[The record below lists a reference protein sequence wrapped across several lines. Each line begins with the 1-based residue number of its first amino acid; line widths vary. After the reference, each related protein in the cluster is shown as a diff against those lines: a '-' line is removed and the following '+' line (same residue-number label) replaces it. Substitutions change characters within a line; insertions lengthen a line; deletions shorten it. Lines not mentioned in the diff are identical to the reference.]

1 MGKIADN
8 AEQQK
13 HNNAAP
19 QQKIFPFAALG
30 EPLWIPQH
38 PNQKCRQP
46 QRREQSN
53 RQIFPGG
60 TEEIQM
66 QQANAKMRDAAART
80 CQTGDLLEQA
90 GDPQRC
96 QLGDD
101 IIRQPQQKKMPA
113 VRSCLRWVRKKKRRF
128 CSKRDTSLPV
138 AGKFVVQKK
147 AAPESFRAA
156 FVFCSAG
163 KAQALMP
170 AGSVRSASG
179 HRTRYPA
186 RKLPESDR
194 ECRCCRR
201 TVRGTLS
208 PDQWHRPAC
217 RASTTC
223 RRCR

>member
-13 HNNAAP
+13 HDNAAP
-19 QQKIFPFAALG
+19 QQKIFHFAALG
-30 EPLWIPQH
+30 EPLGIPQH

-46 QRREQSN
+46 QRREQSD

-101 IIRQPQQKKMPA
+101 IIRQPQQKK
-113 VRSCLRWVRKKKRRF
+113 
-128 CSKRDTSLPV
+128 D
-138 AGKFVVQKK
+138 
-147 AAPESFRAA
+147 
-156 FVFCSAG
+156 
-163 KAQALMP
+163 
-170 AGSVRSASG
+170 AGSSELFAVDAEKETQILQQKGYLLAGCGKVCRTEKSCTGIVPCSFCVLFSGKSTGSYASWF
-179 HRTRYPA
+179 
-186 RKLPESDR
+186 SSF
-194 ECRCCRR
+194 CI
-201 TVRGTLS
+201 
-208 PDQWHRPAC
+208 
-217 RASTTC
+217 RA
-223 RRCR
+223 